1 MKNRPMQLSEW
12 MLFLVIVI
20 PQLVAG
26 LLLLNYAVFQFPGAL
41 GLVLGLLAL
50 ASPISQMLVIALA
63 VGYLKRRIVSQP

>member
-1 MKNRPMQLSEW
+1 MKNRPVKLSEW
-12 MLFLVIVI
+12 ILFLVIVI

-63 VGYLKRRIVSQP
+63 VGNLKRRIVSQP